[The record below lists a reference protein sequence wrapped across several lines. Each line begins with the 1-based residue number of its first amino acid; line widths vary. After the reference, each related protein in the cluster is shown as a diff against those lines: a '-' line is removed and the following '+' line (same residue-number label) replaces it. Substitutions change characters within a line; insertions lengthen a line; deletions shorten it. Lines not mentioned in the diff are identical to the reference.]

1 MHALKRKVNGA
12 LFNLVVGEPG
22 AAKSAV
28 AGILAMTI
36 PGKPSTLKSSGTIT
50 TTAAVSPRML
60 EPISRGFATSLGF
73 VPLRA
78 PPSPPPP
85 YVQTDRVV
93 DAPYKVQPK
102 RVFAV
107 IDVGGTQYK
116 VTPDDVI
123 VTEKLTA
130 LNINDVIR
138 LERVLLLG
146 SPSETIIGRP
156 YIHGACVT
164 AAVEEQFLDGKVI
177 IFHKRRRKNSR
188 RTKGHRQPLTTLR
201 ILEVEGISGCDDL
214 SESS

>member
-12 LFNLVVGEPG
+12 LFNLVVAEPVG

-28 AGILAMTI
+28 AGILSMTI
-36 PGKPSTLKSSGTIT
+36 PGRPSPLTPSAATVT

-60 EPISRGFATSLGF
+60 EPIRRGVATSLGL
-73 VPLRA
+73 VSQG

-116 VTPDDVI
+116 VTPDDVV
-123 VTEKLTA
+123 VTEKLTG

-156 YIHGACVT
+156 YIPGACVT

-201 ILEVEGISGCDDL
+201 ILEVEGIEGGDDA
-214 SESS
+214 SS